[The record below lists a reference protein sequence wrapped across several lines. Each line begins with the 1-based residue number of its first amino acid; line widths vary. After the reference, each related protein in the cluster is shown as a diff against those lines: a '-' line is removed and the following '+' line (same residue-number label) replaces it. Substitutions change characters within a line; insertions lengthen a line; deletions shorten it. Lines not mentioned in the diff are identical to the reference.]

1 MAWHAYC
8 DGGESDLPVSW
19 KQQDVGL
26 VFKSFL
32 SLIHVFLPQKSKYY
46 ISYMFF
52 IYVFDFCVCF
62 HSSPPSTAE
71 ASMPWQLSERLAK
84 ARKGMNEK
92 LIAVWTSQYTE
103 V

>member
-1 MAWHAYC
+1 
-8 DGGESDLPVSW
+8 
-19 KQQDVGL
+19 
-26 VFKSFL
+26 
-32 SLIHVFLPQKSKYY
+32 
-46 ISYMFF
+46 MFF

-92 LIAVWTSQYTE
+92 LIAVWTSQNTE